1 MAGVRRGGELFFPL
15 FIRKAMERRE
25 GDVTK
30 NFFVTAVGDAEFRNG
45 DSLSFSFSFF
55 FVVVVIQ

>member
-1 MAGVRRGGELFFPL
+1 MAGVRKGGELFFPL

-45 DSLSFSFSFF
+45 DSLSFFF
-55 FVVVVIQ
+55 FVVVIQ